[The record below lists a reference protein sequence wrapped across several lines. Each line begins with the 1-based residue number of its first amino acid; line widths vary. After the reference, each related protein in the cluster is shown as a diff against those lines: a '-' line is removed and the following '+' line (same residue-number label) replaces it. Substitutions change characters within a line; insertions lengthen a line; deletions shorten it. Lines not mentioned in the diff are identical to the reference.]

1 MNIGIDMMGGDYAP
15 LEAVKGVQQY
25 LAQSENNLF
34 CIGEETQL
42 KALFQQHGISSPF
55 FTHQPKS
62 HTPPPITNL
71 HAMHTTQCTITN
83 TLK

>member
-55 FTHQPKS
+55 
-62 HTPPPITNL
+62 L
-71 HAMHTTQCTITN
+71 HIVPATEVIGFKRKTKFIYCHWI
-83 TLK
+83 

>member
-25 LAQSENNLF
+25 LAHSENNLF

-42 KALFQQHGISSPF
+42 KTLFQ
-55 FTHQPKS
+55 THTGFP
-62 HTPPPITNL
+62 HLFYILYLP
-71 HAMHTTQCTITN
+71 
-83 TLK
+83 LK